1 MSDPI
6 EDEKTEKI
14 SNITD
19 LIFISLA
26 AVAYMFHVQYPALS
40 NFLATFIGATFIVF
54 CLPHFYMMWREKTV
68 LNYHFL
74 KYILTTYEHRVSFVL
89 RNTIV
94 YFIYYYIWSFNQND
108 AYFIGLSTV
117 VAFDLIIL
125 ANIISSRRI
134 EKLKVRFAA
143 MPPPV
148 TTEKE

>member
-1 MSDPI
+1 MNDNI
-6 EDEKTEKI
+6 EDEKTDKI
-14 SNITD
+14 SNLTD
-19 LIFISLA
+19 IIFISLA
-26 AVAYMFHVQYPALS
+26 EVAYMFHIEYPALS
-40 NFLATFIGATFIVF
+40 NFLATFIGSTFIVF

-108 AYFIGLSTV
+108 VYFIGLSTI

-134 EKLKVRFAA
+134 EKLKVRFSS
-143 MPPPV
+143 MPTPV
-148 TTEKE
+148 SANEE